1 MYYQMIMTSS
11 TGVGKSSSCREYS
24 VRAVK
29 RSGQSY
35 CVNGVT
41 SWGWNKV
48 DVLDT
53 TSAEMNPA
61 RTAWGLFSD

>member
-1 MYYQMIMTSS
+1 MAFS
-11 TGVGKSSSCREYS
+11 TGVGISSSCREYS

-35 CVNGVT
+35 CVNEVT

-48 DVLDT
+48 GVLDT
-53 TSAEMNPA
+53 TSTEMNPA
-61 RTAWGLFSD
+61 RTAWRLFSD